1 MNLDQLRNGQKI
13 TVQDAALLPGQAP
26 RWSRPRGT
34 RIYLSALQMHPRVD
48 QLCIS
53 IAGSGVFS
61 GPDYDPDLQA
71 LVSNAEPQ
79 RATRILG
86 VTGPWREVRHPEQ
99 PRQRIARPIQSEP
112 SRALP

>member
-1 MNLDQLRNGQKI
+1 MNLDRLRNGQRI
-13 TVQDAALLPGQAP
+13 TVQEAALQPGQAP

-34 RIYLSALQMHPRVD
+34 RIYLSALRVHPRVD
-48 QLCIS
+48 QICIS

-61 GPDYDPDLQA
+61 GSDYDPDLQA
-71 LVSNAEPQ
+71 LVSAAKPE

-86 VTGPWREVRHPEQ
+86 VTGPWREVRHPDQ
-99 PRQRIARPIQSEP
+99 PGQRMARPIQSEP